1 MFYLILNLKVISFIR
16 KEDSTKYEPT
26 RKGKGM
32 TRSRIQIFVL
42 ILCVLFIFL
51 QPTVNSQSLQSIT
64 WHESIKKDAII
75 AWRIT
80 RVESTGDS
88 DISFLLGMIIQI
100 KYVENPPT
108 DPARVFNTTKTP
120 DWVNMYVNGFR
131 LNLTMMGEGASA
143 FTQLVLPIEYSYD
156 NGTSFG
162 LSEFYRIYAPF
173 EELESYFHVEG
184 DYLNSTFG
192 NETTRLT
199 MFTNINTG
207 IAANVSLKMGVNSSI
222 FIKYFRDGSN
232 VNEEGET
239 TDIGNEYTEFHDDPA
254 AYFRNYILTIVGS
267 VALTIIL
274 VVTVIFLWRRRGRQ

>member
-1 MFYLILNLKVISFIR
+1 MAA
-16 KEDSTKYEPT
+16 T
-26 RKGKGM
+26 R
-32 TRSRIQIFVL
+32 
-42 ILCVLFIFL
+42 
-51 QPTVNSQSLQSIT
+51 
-64 WHESIKKDAII
+64 
-75 AWRIT
+75 
-80 RVESTGDS
+80 
-88 DISFLLGMIIQI
+88 
-100 KYVENPPT
+100 
-108 DPARVFNTTKTP
+108 NT
-120 DWVNMYVNGFR
+120 
-131 LNLTMMGEGASA
+131 E
-143 FTQLVLPIEYSYD
+143 Q
-156 NGTSFG
+156 
-162 LSEFYRIYAPF
+162 
-173 EELESYFHVEG
+173 LESYFHVEG